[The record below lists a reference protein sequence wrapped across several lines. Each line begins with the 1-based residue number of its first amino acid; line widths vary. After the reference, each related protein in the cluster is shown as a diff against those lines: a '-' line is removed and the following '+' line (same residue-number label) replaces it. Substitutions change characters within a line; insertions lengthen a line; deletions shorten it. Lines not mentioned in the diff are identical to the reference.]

1 MTSIHPASLPP
12 DKLLAQCE
20 VTRGRASGP
29 GGQHRNK
36 VETAV
41 RLTHRP
47 SGLSAAATE
56 RRSQAQ
62 NLRVAVF
69 RLRLKLAVEMRHPVD
84 RGARPSE
91 LWHTRCRRG
100 RVTVNPGHND
110 YPAMLAEALDVLEA
124 HGYEP
129 ALAAMSLDCS
139 TTQLVKLI
147 KAEPAAMRAMNE
159 HRDRRGL
166 HALK

>member
-1 MTSIHPASLPP
+1 MASIHPASLPP

-29 GGQHRNK
+29 GGQRRNK

-47 SGLSAAATE
+47 SGLCAAATE

-62 NLRVAVF
+62 NLRAAVF
-69 RLRLKLAVEMRHPVD
+69 RLRLKLAVELRRPIGQGV
-84 RGARPSE
+84 GPSE
-91 LWHTRCRRG
+91 LWGTRCRQG
-100 RVTVNPGHND
+100 RVAVNPGHDD
-110 YPAMLAEALDVLEA
+110 YPAMLAEALDALGA
-124 HGYEP
+124 HDYEP
-129 ALAAMSLDCS
+129 ARAARSLDCS
-139 TTQLVKLI
+139 ATQLVKLI
-147 KAEPAAMRAMNE
+147 KAEPTAMRAMNE

-166 HALK
+166 HPLK

>member
-1 MTSIHPASLPP
+1 MTSIHPVSLPP

-29 GGQHRNK
+29 GGQRRNK

-69 RLRLKLAVEMRHPVD
+69 RLRLKLAVGMRHPVD

-100 RVTVNPGHND
+100 RVTVNPGHDD

-139 TTQLVKLI
+139 ATQLVKLI